1 MNLQQRL
8 QRIKDAK
15 TELEYKKMTELQALN
30 AKKEEF
36 RTKLVPYAQRIKD
49 LLAIASE
56 LRANKLSLGKRKCG
70 SLGITED
77 EFVTDG
83 ISHKFGFVIPS
94 AYADPHR
101 GELLGLGYEGG
112 GCCGEADLIIGEDG
126 RVLCWSDYMF
136 RTRFDRIESDF
147 LDFERRVYE
156 YVDSL

>member
-8 QRIKDAK
+8 QRIKNAK

-36 RTKLVPYAQRIKD
+36 RIKLVPYAQRIKD

-56 LRANKLSLGKRKCG
+56 LRANKLSLGKRKWNSFG
-70 SLGITED
+70 FAED
-77 EFVTDG
+77 EFVTEG
-83 ISHKFGFVIPS
+83 FYHKFGFVIPS
-94 AYADPHR
+94 AVADPDC
-101 GELLGLGYEGG
+101 GKLLGIGYAGG
-112 GCCGEADLIIGEDG
+112 GACGDTLVIGADGI
-126 RVLCWSDYMF
+126 VSHWSDYMF
-136 RTRFDRIESDF
+136 RTRFDCIESDF